1 MKTKFFLSLLILMVI
16 TTFSS
21 KAQTSYSCT
30 YREYCKWNEQLGDYE
45 SECEG
50 YQEASLFVLN
60 ANKTMITHTIQ
71 EMTTTYYV
79 KKTEYRKD
87 YNVTLYYVVSDTGHG
102 YLFLLDPDNM
112 EIRVLDEEDDYD
124 VMTRF
129 YVKAIF

>member
-1 MKTKFFLSLLILMVI
+1 MKTKFFLSFLILMVI

-30 YREYCKWNEQLGDYE
+30 YREYCNWNEQLGDYE
-45 SECEG
+45 SECSG
-50 YQEASLFVLN
+50 YKEASLFVLN

-79 KKTEYRKD
+79 KKTEYRED
-87 YNVTLYYVVSDTGHG
+87 HNVTLYYVVSDTGHG
-102 YLFLLDPDNM
+102 YLFLLDPDNK
-112 EIRVLDEEDDYD
+112 EIRVLNEEDDYN